1 MRRATLPLLL
11 GLVAP
16 AAGAWV
22 PCNAP
27 GIEAPVPIEREPP
40 AYPDAVRATGIE
52 GTVEVALTVLRD
64 GRVGWVRVVRSA
76 PEGYF
81 ESAAVEGV
89 RRWCFKPARR
99 DGEPVECRL
108 TTRVRFALSD
118 EVTTSAVTD
127 GSRPQPAYPPELLR
141 QRIEGYV
148 EVEYEVDATGAVQDA
163 RVTAAMPRGA
173 FEQAAL
179 AAVRAWRDPA
189 PAGMP
194 RSAKRRAR
202 YPRVTSRSDS
212 ATVPNDSAPC
222 SASPARSAAT
232 AARVWSASPR
242 RPARSRSSAL
252 GGGSSDAASRAA
264 AGA

>member
-81 ESAAVEGV
+81 
-89 RRWCFKPARR
+89 
-99 DGEPVECRL
+99 
-108 TTRVRFALSD
+108 
-118 EVTTSAVTD
+118 
-127 GSRPQPAYPPELLR
+127 
-141 QRIEGYV
+141 
-148 EVEYEVDATGAVQDA
+148 
-163 RVTAAMPRGA
+163 
-173 FEQAAL
+173 
-179 AAVRAWRDPA
+179 
-189 PAGMP
+189 
-194 RSAKRRAR
+194 
-202 YPRVTSRSDS
+202 
-212 ATVPNDSAPC
+212 
-222 SASPARSAAT
+222 
-232 AARVWSASPR
+232 
-242 RPARSRSSAL
+242 
-252 GGGSSDAASRAA
+252 
-264 AGA
+264 